1 MSFEENIKT
10 WVALDNKLKLLNEQ
24 SKKIRDDKNNLEDGI
39 MKYVETN
46 SLNNATIN
54 ISDGKLRFATTKQTS
69 PLTLK
74 YVEEC
79 LMKCIGNEG
88 QVKQVMKVIKD
99 SREVKHSS
107 DIKRYTNN

>member
-54 ISDGKLRFATTKQTS
+54 ISDGKLRFVSSKQTA

-74 YVEEC
+74 YIEEC
-79 LMKCIGNEG
+79 LMKCIVNEQ
-88 QVKQVMKVIKD
+88 QVSQIMKVIKE
-99 SREVKHSS
+99 SRDIKYSA